1 MEKSER
7 EIRRK
12 NVYDFCQEFLKL
24 KQKMISKSRCKSC
37 VIKHNALFTFFFV
50 FIGSG
55 PLGHLLV
62 WSKKYFTLKFN
73 KKNPHCNLVKI
84 SVRIWVS
91 SQNYILLPITFFNFD
106 LCLFRSNI
114 SYSFFYT
121 PMSKASRRVYVN
133 LTRKDFIQPYTE
145 STWHLFVTL
154 LKLVIWQLFVL
165 IDLSTD
171 SVINRQLE
179 DQRIAP
185 PT

>member
-1 MEKSER
+1 MCNQTQR
-7 EIRRK
+7 F
-12 NVYDFCQEFLKL
+12 VYFLFCFHRQ
-24 KQKMISKSRCKSC
+24 RATRAYTSC
-37 VIKHNALFTFFFV
+37 IDK
-50 FIGSG
+50 
-55 PLGHLLV
+55 
-62 WSKKYFTLKFN
+62 KFN

-133 LTRKDFIQPYTE
+133 LTRKDFIQPYIE

-154 LKLVIWQLFVL
+154 LKVVIWQLFVL

-171 SVINRQLE
+171 SVRNRQSE

-185 PT
+185 LT